1 MGRVFKTKRKNRIV
15 LELGVPR
22 ILEIAGPLRMHE
34 YKGGKYKPV
43 EVIDVHDDE
52 DHDAPVGYIKMN
64 AVLKGQMLE
73 EVGLTMS
80 DDFDTVE
87 NADDAKAASDA
98 LLGQVFRVTKRDKP
112 DGKRY
117 FNFDVQIAVD
127 DDE

>member
-15 LELGVPR
+15 LEIGEPR
-22 ILEIAGPLRMHE
+22 ILQIVGELRMHE

-43 EVIDVHDDE
+43 EVIDVIDDD
-52 DHDAPVGYIKMN
+52 DHEAPRGYIKMN

-73 EVGLTMS
+73 EVGLEMG

-87 NADDAKAASDA
+87 SSDDAKAASEA
-98 LLGQVFRVTKRDKP
+98 LAGAVFRVTKRDKP
-112 DGKRY
+112 EGKRY
-117 FNFDVQIAVD
+117 FNYDVQIAVE